1 MENKYCRQYFT
12 TEEIV
17 ERFIKERCKIYDYS
31 KVRYVSMN
39 KKVEFVC
46 EKHGSFLMTPH
57 NFLKGQNCPICAK
70 ENRQKREREY
80 GLNRLIEEGNK
91 RFEYKFDYSKVEYLN
106 SHTNVTI
113 GCPKHGY
120 FQITPYS
127 HLNTQFGCK
136 QCAVEYVAANKVEE
150 HRKTFTKRATMI
162 HKGKY
167 RYDISNYNGL
177 NADVDIICPIHGVFT
192 QNAHDHLQ
200 GYGCP
205 KCAVRLSRGEDE
217 IFEFIKQLNVETEQS
232 NRKVIKPLELDI
244 YIPSKKLAIEYNG
257 LRWHSE
263 QFKENAENY
272 HLEKTNLCQEKGIKL
287 IHIFEDEWLYHKD
300 IVKSMLSHSLGDTN
314 NRISARKCT
323 IKEIT
328 SKEAIQF
335 LETNCI
341 EYNPFEVKYNIGLFY
356 KNELVS
362 IMTFCNK
369 SNGINVLDSYCTKL
383 NTVVVGGA
391 SKLLNYF
398 IKIYKPNRI
407 VTLVDK
413 RWSDGNVFK
422 KLGFSKVKDYKP
434 NYYYVVDNKRVNK
447 LLYFNQ
453 SEETLKEKGIYRIY
467 DCGAIEF
474 EKVIN

>member
-1 MENKYCRQYFT
+1 MENKHYRQYFT

-17 ERFIKERCKIYDYS
+17 ERFIKERGKIYDYS

-46 EKHGSFLMTPH
+46 EKHGIFLMTPH

-91 RFEYKFDYSKVEYLN
+91 RFKYKFDYSKVEYLN

-113 GCPKHGY
+113 GCTKHGY

-150 HRKTFTKRATMI
+150 HRKTFAKRATMI

-167 RYDISNYNGL
+167 IYTEEYNGL
-177 NADVDIICPIHGVFT
+177 DNEIKIICPIHGVFIQT
-192 QNAHDHLQ
+192 PHDHLQ
-200 GYGCP
+200 GCGCP
-205 KCAVRLSRGEDE
+205 KCAVRQSKGEEE
-217 IFEFIKQLNVETEQS
+217 ILDFIRQIGIKAEQS
-232 NRKVIKPLELDI
+232 NRNIINPLELDI

-257 LRWHSE
+257 LHWHSE
-263 QFKENAENY
+263 QFKDNAENY

-287 IHIFEDEWLYHKD
+287 IHIFEDEWLCKKD
-300 IVKSMLSHSLGDTN
+300 VVKSRLSHLLGDTT
-314 NRISARKCT
+314 NRIFSRKCI

-335 LETNCI
+335 LETNCV
-341 EYNPFEVKYNIGLFY
+341 EYNPFKVKYNIGLFY
-356 KNELVS
+356 KKELVS
-362 IMTFCNK
+362 VMTLCDK

-398 IKIYKPNRI
+398 IKTYKPNKI

-434 NYYYVVDNKRVNK
+434 NYYYVVDNKRENK
-447 LLYFNQ
+447 ICHLNE
-453 SEETLKEKGIYRIY
+453 SEEMLKEKGIYRIY

-474 EKVIN
+474 EKVID